1 MLAPAPEVLAQYL
14 RELGR
19 LILGHNDYHPTPAV
33 RPSMS
38 DVWDPAF
45 ELYIAARDGQTEDV
59 RRLLKANAPL
69 EHKVRHRPRR
79 SSEPHR
85 HLLSRR
91 DTSPSLAFSRL
102 APHTR
107 VHRAITTGRLSA
119 LRPSTATRRS

>member
-1 MLAPAPEVLAQYL
+1 
-14 RELGR
+14 
-19 LILGHNDYHPTPAV
+19 
-33 RPSMS
+33 MS

-85 HLLSRR
+85 HLLFTPR
-91 DTSPSLAFSRL
+91 PSHTHESAFSRL

-119 LRPSTATRRS
+119 LRHSTAMRRS